1 VDESGNCH
9 SYQEQVYKLEELM
22 IYNNYKTFSG
32 IQHFFNFGDDDE
44 HRGEFLENVD
54 SDALG
59 NNTVNNF

>member
-1 VDESGNCH
+1 
-9 SYQEQVYKLEELM
+9 M